1 MKKHFSVFLKEL
13 REAPRAVGK
22 DRIYTHG
29 EKEVLACER
38 IKNEGD
44 AVDQKTLAEM
54 KQMSKYLGM
63 DFASYFGAVSLEE
76 GGYQSIY

>member
-1 MKKHFSVFLKEL
+1 M
-13 REAPRAVGK
+13 
-22 DRIYTHG
+22 
-29 EKEVLACER
+29 LACER
-38 IKNEGD
+38 IKNEGV
-44 AVDQKTLAEM
+44 AVDQKTLVEM